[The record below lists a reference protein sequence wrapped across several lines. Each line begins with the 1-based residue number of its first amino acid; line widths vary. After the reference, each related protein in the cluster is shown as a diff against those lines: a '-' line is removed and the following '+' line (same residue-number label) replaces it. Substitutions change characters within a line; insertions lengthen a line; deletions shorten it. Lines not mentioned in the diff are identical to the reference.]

1 MHRDKKSA
9 GIVECLVGEDGADEF
24 GVVDLARA
32 GVNRLEKLVDFFI
45 AHLLAQIRQD
55 CKRNVSRYPLIFYM
69 VRSQGLPTVTQLA
82 DSNETR
88 QVLVKDLETTAVFL
102 RLARVAE
109 TTGTVEDFGEGFEV
123 D

>member
-1 MHRDKKSA
+1 
-9 GIVECLVGEDGADEF
+9 
-24 GVVDLARA
+24 
-32 GVNRLEKLVDFFI
+32 
-45 AHLLAQIRQD
+45 
-55 CKRNVSRYPLIFYM
+55 M

-109 TTGTVEDFGEGFEV
+109 TTGSVEDFGEGFEV